1 MRLTVTVAFCVA
13 VALPSA
19 ASRANAQE
27 PSSGNTQTQPAPEVV
42 YKIGHGVSPP
52 RATYQPEPEFSEQAR
67 QAHYQGTCVL
77 SLIVGSD
84 GKPRDI
90 KVTNP
95 IGMGLDEK
103 ALEAVRGWRFDPAR
117 KDGEPVAVQ
126 ILVEVD
132 FHLYGKGDVRI
143 AELTRKAAGGDAA
156 AELELST
163 AYLKGVDVGKNE
175 ALGLMFLEKAA
186 RQGLP
191 QAQFLMGEHMARE
204 SVPPDFP
211 KAYMWYSLAKRSG
224 YKHSDK
230 ALKQLTSKMTSE
242 ELQAGQALVSSWTN
256 APAK

>member
-1 MRLTVTVAFCVA
+1 MRSKVTVAFCIA
-13 VALPSA
+13 VLLSA
-19 ASRANAQE
+19 ASRVGGQE

-42 YKIGHGVSPP
+42 FKIGHGVSPP
-52 RATYQPEPEFSEQAR
+52 RATYQPDPEFSEEAR
-67 QAHYQGTCVL
+67 QAHYQGTCLL
-77 SLIVGSD
+77 SIIVGAD

-90 KVTNP
+90 KVTRP
-95 IGMGLDEK
+95 LGMGLDDK
-103 ALEAVRGWRFDPAR
+103 AVEAVRGWRFDPAR

-126 ILVEVD
+126 VFVEVD

-186 RQGLP
+186 KQGLP
-191 QAQFLMGEHMARE
+191 QAQFLMGEHLVHE

-211 KAYMWYSLAKRSG
+211 KAYMWYSLAQRSG
-224 YKHSDK
+224 YKHSGK
-230 ALKQLTSKMTSE
+230 ALKRLTSKMTSE
-242 ELQAGQALVSSWTN
+242 ELQAGQTLLNNWTK